1 MWLIYWLGKAE
12 KKANIVKVS
21 IQNKNL
27 EFYMSSSLDHAYIFR
42 FRGVQLSD
50 RRGAEESIRKLF
62 TKIGKYILYILR
74 PNHLIWNTHPGPI
87 LGIRDI
93 CFKYSTIK
101 MLRLIAI

>member
-1 MWLIYWLGKAE
+1 MKKYKKLILVLCGLFIGLAKQK

-74 PNHLIWNTHPGPI
+74 PNHLI
-87 LGIRDI
+87 
-93 CFKYSTIK
+93 
-101 MLRLIAI
+101 